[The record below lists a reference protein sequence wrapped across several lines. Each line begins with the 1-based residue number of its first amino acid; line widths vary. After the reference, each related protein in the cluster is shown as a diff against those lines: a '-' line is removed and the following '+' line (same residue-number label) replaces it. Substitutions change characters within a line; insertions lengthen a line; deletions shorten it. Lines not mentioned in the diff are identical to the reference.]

1 MPFTITINDVEVTVT
16 ITRVEGILTVDATV
30 TLVATSGRRYEDDA
44 LTPTLTAA
52 QRTAINNFLDNVI
65 AQAKDRRGIA

>member
-1 MPFTITINDVEVTVT
+1 MPFTITINDVEVAVA
-16 ITRVEGILTVDATV
+16 ITRVLGNLTIDATV

-52 QRTAINNFLDNVI
+52 QRTAVNNFLDNVI
-65 AQAKDRRGIA
+65 AQAKARRSI

>member
-1 MPFTITINDVEVTVT
+1 MPFNITINDVEVTVA
-16 ITRVEGILTVDATV
+16 ITRVRGVLTVDATV

-52 QRTAINNFLDNVI
+52 QRTAVNNFLDNVI
-65 AQAKDRRGIA
+65 AQAKARRSI

>member
-1 MPFTITINDVEVTVT
+1 MAFSINITDVEVVVSV
-16 ITRVEGILTVDATV
+16 RRANNVLEVNATV

-52 QRTAINNFLDNVI
+52 QRTAINSFLDNVI
-65 AQAKDRRGIA
+65 QQAKDRRGI

>member
-1 MPFTITINDVEVTVT
+1 MPFNITINDVEVTVA
-16 ITRVEGILTVDATV
+16 ITRVRGVLTVDATV

-52 QRTAINNFLDNVI
+52 QRTAINSFLDNVI
-65 AQAKDRRGIA
+65 AQAKARRSI

>member
-16 ITRVEGILTVDATV
+16 LTRVLGTLTVDGTV
-30 TLVATSGRRYEDDA
+30 TLVASSGRRYEDDA

-52 QRTAINNFLDNVI
+52 QRTAINSFLDNVI
-65 AQAKDRRGIA
+65 AQAKARRGV